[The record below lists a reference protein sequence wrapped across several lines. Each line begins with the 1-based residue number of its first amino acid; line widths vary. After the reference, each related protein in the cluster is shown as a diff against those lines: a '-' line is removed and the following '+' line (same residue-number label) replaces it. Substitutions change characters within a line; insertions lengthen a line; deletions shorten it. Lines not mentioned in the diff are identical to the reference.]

1 MNKRITAA
9 AVFFLAAA
17 TALAEPVGAE
27 QAAEKVVAA
36 VKTHKLT
43 SLETECLT
51 LVYSNEGRMKN
62 TTNTAAATPKL
73 RRACSASAWMR
84 PAEKCRP
91 MLLAGRVVRRN
102 GRVICT
108 ISTKS
113 CRFKSFQAALRVC
126 GAA

>member
-36 VKTHKLT
+36 VKAHKLT

-51 LVYSNEGRMKN
+51 LVYSNEGRENDEGYYEIAVHEKHDEHCGGDPE
-62 TTNTAAATPKL
+62 TSPRLFSFRVDAASEKMQTD
-73 RRACSASAWMR
+73 ASGWQGG
-84 PAEKCRP
+84 PQEWTGD
-91 MLLAGRVVRRN
+91 LHD
-102 GRVICT
+102 ID
-108 ISTKS
+108 
-113 CRFKSFQAALRVC
+113 
-126 GAA
+126 

>member
-43 SLETECLT
+43 SLETDA
-51 LVYSNEGRMKN
+51 GQ
-62 TTNTAAATPKL
+62 P
-73 RRACSASAWMR
+73 
-84 PAEKCRP
+84 EKKQSE
-91 MLLAGRVVRRN
+91 AG
-102 GRVICT
+102 ICGF
-108 ISTKS
+108 
-113 CRFKSFQAALRVC
+113 RLPLGV
-126 GAA
+126 